1 MLSTKRIFR
10 SQLLLFV
17 MGALLF
23 TVTAC
28 DDSEPEPIDE
38 GELITTLKITLVPE
52 GKSQQVIGIF
62 SDPDGPGGN
71 PPTANTLNLE
81 TNTTYN
87 ATITLADDSKSPSV
101 DITKEVE
108 AEGHEHELFYETLNN
123 LNLAITKTDLDKNNR
138 TVGLKARVV
147 TTSSSTGKLRI
158 TLKHQPGTKGNTPDI
173 TKGETDV
180 QALFDVVV
188 Q

>member
-1 MLSTKRIFR
+1 MKKIFR
-10 SQLLLFV
+10 SHLLLLA
-17 MGALLF
+17 MGVLLSTF
-23 TVTAC
+23 TAC

-52 GKSQQVIGIF
+52 GKAQQVIGIY

-71 PPTANTLNLE
+71 PATANTINLE
-81 TNTTYN
+81 ANTTYN
-87 ATITLADDSKSPSV
+87 ATITLTDDSKNPAV
-101 DITKEVE
+101 DITSEVE
-108 AEGHEHELFYETLNN
+108 EEGDEHELFYETLNN
-123 LNLAITKTDLDKNNR
+123 LNLAVTKTDLDKNNR
-138 TVGLKARVV
+138 TLGLKARVV
-147 TTSSSTGKLRI
+147 TSSTSTGKLRI
-158 TLKHQPGTKGNTPDI
+158 TLKHQPGSKGNTPDI